1 MEVLQMWLLDLFRKK
16 EDKGQPDKQKEV
28 ETPPL
33 KEQKVELD
41 TVLNELEE
49 ANNLGDIAK
58 IVAENGL
65 ISTPTD
71 ENHNTFGEDLRHLS
85 EDGELPF
92 GWVYYYEDFI
102 STQEKKIDTKW
113 SAVYSAITTREK
125 LDAYKVYFNTI
136 DKIGRTCKKAGEC
149 HYKWFAEYILDSD
162 WYNQQIKRYREFE
175 IEAPELIKRDELLLT
190 LDSDIMNKLQECE
203 GILQS
208 DFIKLF
214 DPVIKKDVSDFL
226 YNADKY
232 GKIKRTKSGR
242 SYILEI
248 KK

>member
-1 MEVLQMWLLDLFRKK
+1 MWLLDLFKKK
-16 EDKGQPDKQKEV
+16 EGNGQTDKQSRY
-28 ETPPL
+28 ETPSL
-33 KEQKVELD
+33 EEQKVELD

-58 IVAENGL
+58 IVVENGL
-65 ISTPTD
+65 ISTPAD

-113 SAVYSAITTREK
+113 SAVYSATTTIEK

-149 HYKWFAEYILDSD
+149 HYKWFTENILGSV
-162 WYNQQIKRYREFE
+162 WYNQQVERYKEFE
-175 IEAPELIKRDELLLT
+175 IEAPGLIKRDELLST
-190 LDSDIMNKLQECE
+190 LGPDVMKKLQECE

-232 GKIKRTKSGR
+232 GEIKRTKSGR